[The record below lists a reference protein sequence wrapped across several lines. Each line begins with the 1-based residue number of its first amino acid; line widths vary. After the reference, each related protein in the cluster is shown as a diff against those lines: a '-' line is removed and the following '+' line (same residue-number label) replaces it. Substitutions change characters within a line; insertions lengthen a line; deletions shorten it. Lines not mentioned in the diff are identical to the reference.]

1 MSVYQ
6 KGQNLKLT
14 FKDRLEDPTNWN
26 AFVQV
31 DLESVT
37 DAQIEGY
44 FENSFLV
51 NVEIVSEDY
60 SDTPLSKTHKIYK

>member
-14 FKDRLEDPTNWN
+14 FKDRLEDTTNWN

-44 FENSFLV
+44 FENSFLM
-51 NVEIVSEDY
+51 NVEIVSEDF